1 MNGNNDWQDAA
12 VAGMEERPET
22 PPPPYNLEDSNP
34 FSTSNLHDPE
44 LAELEA
50 GIPYQVRGSIPSFAV
65 GVVAKW
71 EAIN

>member
-1 MNGNNDWQDAA
+1 MNENHNWQDAA
-12 VAGMEERPET
+12 VAGMEEQPET

-44 LAELEA
+44 QAELEA

-65 GVVAKW
+65 GVVAKS